1 MIEVRED
8 NRFFTPLVVYVA
20 ILLFLLLAAAVLS
33 PLMFQGNTRG
43 AYAESTETDRQFTTT
58 ESVPNFQVR
67 STLTTPDEAGMHSR
81 SLGII

>member
-1 MIEVRED
+1 MIEVREN

-33 PLMFQGNTRG
+33 PLIFQGNTGG
-43 AYAESTETDRQFTTT
+43 AYAESTETNRQFTTT
-58 ESVPNFQVR
+58 ESVPNRSVR
-67 STLTTPDEAGMHSR
+67 SPMEVTDEAGLHSP